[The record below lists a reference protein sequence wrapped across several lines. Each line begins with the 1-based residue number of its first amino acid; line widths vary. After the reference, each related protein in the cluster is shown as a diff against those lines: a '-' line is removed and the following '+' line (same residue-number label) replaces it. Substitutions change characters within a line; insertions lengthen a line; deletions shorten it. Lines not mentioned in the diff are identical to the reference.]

1 MRFINFFL
9 IHDGC
14 WIKLFYSTQCHNFIL
29 TPSAVINYFSLDMN
43 FFNRIPCS
51 TLFEEAIYSART
63 YYSNQHVYPY
73 TYQGGYFYRNKMY
86 KEAFE
91 SWANASDVIRL

>member
-1 MRFINFFL
+1 MLYVNRKLKYSILVGIILCRNSTYEL
-9 IHDGC
+9 IR
-14 WIKLFYSTQCHNFIL
+14 ITALS
-29 TPSAVINYFSLDMN
+29 
-43 FFNRIPCS
+43 FFNSRVPCNV
-51 TLFEEAIYSART
+51 LFEEAIQSARNH
-63 YYSNQHVYPY
+63 YNNQHVYPY